1 MKRLRVIIL
10 NFFLLTIPMSTVWAA
25 AVKKAEKLERKVDL
39 ANLSGL
45 SYFFAKWYNENLWI
59 YALIATALMG
69 IVGLAIAFCTDVI
82 LKMIGMDVSK
92 IEHHE

>member
-1 MKRLRVIIL
+1 MV
-10 NFFLLTIPMSTVWAA
+10 NFFLLTIPMSTVWAGA
-25 AVKKAEKLERKVDL
+25 AKKAEKLERKVDL

-45 SYFFAKWYNENLWI
+45 NYFFAKWYNENLWV
-59 YALIATALMG
+59 YALIATVLMG
-69 IVGLAIAFCTDVI
+69 IVGLLIAASTDLI

>member
-1 MKRLRVIIL
+1 MKRIWVIIL
-10 NFFLLTIPMSTVWAA
+10 NFLILGVPALAWAD
-25 AVKKAEKLERKVDL
+25 AVKKASKLERKIDL

-45 SYFFAKWYNENLWI
+45 NHFFAKWYNDNLWV
-59 YALIATALMG
+59 YALLATALMG
-69 IVGLAIAFCTDVI
+69 LVGLIIAACTDVI

>member
-1 MKRLRVIIL
+1 MKRIWVIIL
-10 NFFLLTIPMSTVWAA
+10 NFLILTVPTLAWAA
-25 AVKKAEKLERKVDL
+25 AVKKATKLERQVDL

-45 SYFFAKWYNENLWI
+45 NYFFAKWYNENLWV
-59 YALIATALMG
+59 YALLATALMG
-69 IVGLAIAFCTDVI
+69 LVGLIIAACTDVI